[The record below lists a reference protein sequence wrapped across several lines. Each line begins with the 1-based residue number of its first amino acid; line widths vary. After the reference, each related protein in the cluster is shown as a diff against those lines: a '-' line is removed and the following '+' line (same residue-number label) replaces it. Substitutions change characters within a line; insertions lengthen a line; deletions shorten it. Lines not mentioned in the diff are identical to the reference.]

1 MITFLLYAVASFYYI
16 WSNLE
21 RASHALLTIASNVP
35 YLGTLPLL
43 KSVDT
48 TVRQVILPNKALCA
62 ASATVVSLLTYPAI
76 SAVNAVLQ
84 AFVYWLTLLALA
96 YLSISQHE
104 QVFKFVQDHV
114 KCAVALLKEH
124 APKQFDRLVGARLA
138 SASVSSPITP
148 STTTSS
154 TTSSSEQDDDFS
166 EDDEADQVA
175 DDEENGPV
183 AAAAVPARVATRAK
197 STK

>member
-138 SASVSSPITP
+138 SSSVSSI
-148 STTTSS
+148 TSS
-154 TTSSSEQDDDFS
+154 AASSTASSSEQDDDFS

-183 AAAAVPARVATRAK
+183 AAAAVPARVTTRAK